1 MRKNHKKKLIVSY
14 KNLSEE
20 LLSLFKETY
29 PEGHADFVQKTIK
42 PNGEPIFVVPLETED
57 ATYMVKVEV
66 KIDTT
71 LAEEELDKELYGD
84 DSDSDKG
91 DDTEFAPLS
100 EALAKDDGIIGNRND
115 RVLKH
120 GDYEDMFKFDDTPS
134 KRGRGAHASA
144 GDEIVQAFD
153 DLDDEDDEYA
163 NDRYEEDEEDFREN
177 EPSDEDLLDIDLSE
191 LDDLTDLE
199 EPKQPAKRGR
209 KKSATTDAAPKAK
222 GRPATTKK
230 TTKKK

>member
-29 PEGHADFVQKTIK
+29 PEGHSDFVQKTIK

-84 DSDSDKG
+84 DSDTDKG
-91 DDTEFAPLS
+91 DDSEFAPLS
-100 EALAKDDGIIGNRND
+100 EALAKDDGVMGGRND

-120 GDYEDMFKFDDTPS
+120 GDYEDMFNFDETSS
-134 KRGRGAHASA
+134 KRSKNAHSSA
-144 GDEIVQAFD
+144 GDEIMKAFD
-153 DLDDEDDEYA
+153 DMGDEDDEYA
-163 NDRYEEDEEDFREN
+163 NDRYEDDDEDYRED
-177 EPSDEDLLDIDLSE
+177 EPSDEDLLDIDL
-191 LDDLTDLE
+191 DDLEEIPELE

-209 KKSATTDAAPKAK
+209 KKAATSEAAPKK
-222 GRPATTKK
+222 GRPATAKK
-230 TTKKK
+230 TVKKK